1 MEPEPNVYSR
11 QWFEFFHA
19 GIDEARTIRE
29 EHGDFATNPARN
41 SPIAGLRGEKRG
53 HVLAT
58 LVTETIL
65 A

>member
-1 MEPEPNVYSR
+1 MESEPNVYSR

-41 SPIAGLRGEKRG
+41 VVRPIAWSGQAKKRG
-53 HVLAT
+53 SFWQL
-58 LVTETIL
+58 
-65 A
+65 